1 MQPALHGLASA
12 HFTSAHFPDTH
23 FGAPGGGHVGQG
35 AASTTQQFGLLY
47 AASRALSPL
56 MYALLMATPHTPT
69 RPQLAP
75 VSSQSASDVQLWCA
89 SRKLLCA
96 CARAAQSARVTGFAD
111 GAADDDDDATADA
124 DAADAADATAD
135 DASAG
140 GAEADA
146 TLCGADAS
154 TAPASSAVLGS
165 EAGFVQ

>member
-1 MQPALHGLASA
+1 
-12 HFTSAHFPDTH
+12 
-23 FGAPGGGHVGQG
+23 
-35 AASTTQQFGLLY
+35 
-47 AASRALSPL
+47 

-124 DAADAADATAD
+124 DAADAADATATAIAD
-135 DASAG
+135 WTRCESRRE
-140 GAEADA
+140 AE
-146 TLCGADAS
+146 
-154 TAPASSAVLGS
+154 
-165 EAGFVQ
+165 GFVSI